1 MTKKLCVLTAL
12 LLNFMLL
19 FSACKKEEAIS
30 LYVELAAYRVQG
42 EAVNNFDK
50 KLREAFPQYA
60 DMNIKGSSLDDPGV
74 AFQIVVFMFTNEVE
88 LFICDASA
96 STKLAAQG
104 DNFFALEDIFTE
116 EEIATFKGK
125 GVVFEK
131 EDDWSNPTGEYSRV
145 CGLDLSDSEA
155 VVELTSL
162 PNPQIFIVAS
172 TKNMEA
178 AKEVFKYL
186 ATL

>member
-1 MTKKLCVLTAL
+1 M
-12 LLNFMLL
+12 
-19 FSACKKEEAIS
+19 
-30 LYVELAAYRVQG
+30 YQ
-42 EAVNNFDK
+42 
-50 KLREAFPQYA
+50 Q
-60 DMNIKGSSLDDPGV
+60 
-74 AFQIVVFMFTNEVE
+74 TNQV
-88 LFICDASA
+88 
-96 STKLAAQG
+96 
-104 DNFFALEDIFTE
+104 
-116 EEIATFKGK
+116 
-125 GVVFEK
+125 
-131 EDDWSNPTGEYSRV
+131 V